1 MEEINSGN
9 PVLDEQIRN
18 WLEWDQKGSESF
30 LKIQKMVNDKMWEDL
45 DKIMTKVSRSNNHR
59 NIDRVSYF
67 SSIPE
72 NMFQVLSC
80 KIQTFSEI
88 PDNLSLAETAFSIL
102 KKK

>member
-9 PVLDEQIRN
+9 PVLDDQIRN

-59 NIDRVSYF
+59 Y
-67 SSIPE
+67 
-72 NMFQVLSC
+72 ML
-80 KIQTFSEI
+80 
-88 PDNLSLAETAFSIL
+88 
-102 KKK
+102 